1 MLTKTFTLSFQKISF
16 LIQTT
21 QWYLFK
27 EEKKKKDALSWGC
40 ESFDYQALTIILFQ
54 VDEMTQ

>member
-1 MLTKTFTLSFQKISF
+1 MLTKTSTLSFQKISF

-27 EEKKKKDALSWGC
+27 EKEKKKKDALSWGC
-40 ESFDYQALTIILFQ
+40 ESFDYQALTIILSSR
-54 VDEMTQ
+54 